1 MSQLQL
7 PNAAGNL
14 KEGSCVPR
22 EKIIKSLL
30 LIEYGLTR
38 KSMALSEKD
47 KQVILN

>member
-1 MSQLQL
+1 LDL
-7 PNAAGNL
+7 TLDILGVLLL
-14 KEGSCVPR
+14 KLNIKQK